1 VLSYVYQNKSFHQR
15 GAFIMTLKTG
25 NFQININ
32 EDKTF
37 TSMGG
42 ALLISGFFRKF
53 GIDSII
59 DENIGARIKNSAR
72 TYTDSSYIKSLVTMQ
87 LLGGETVDD
96 LNALRGNKALSGII
110 GVIPG
115 HTSVH
120 NYIESFAD
128 KTEEAKRGQ
137 GKSFIP
143 EPTNYLKGF
152 DKVTRYMLSRASH
165 IKDISTVTFDQDATF
180 IETGVS
186 GALYNY
192 KSERAFE
199 AFNTYCP
206 EYDMMIKS
214 EYRDGNV
221 PPGFRQMENL
231 AEALEL
237 LPEGVRHVKLRSD
250 TAGYQ
255 IELLKYC
262 AEGRNE
268 RFGVID
274 FAISS
279 PVGKALKEA
288 VRAAPEG
295 EWRKISPDSAQECAE
310 IVFVPNALA
319 TSKKAPE
326 YRFIATREELRDIR
340 DPDLLQ
346 KLLFEDED
354 IPDSPLSAVHP
365 AVMNGRVYK
374 VFALVTN
381 MAGAPEE
388 IVRWQRERCG
398 KSEEAHR
405 IIKSKLAGGHV
416 VTSSLGANAAWW
428 QISVLAFNI
437 QSMIKRVCLPEEYW
451 RARPKK
457 LRYQLFSLV
466 ARVGSHARITT
477 ITLYRSFQ
485 AMLFKMA
492 WKMLNNLSIQLE

>member
-1 VLSYVYQNKSFHQR
+1 
-15 GAFIMTLKTG
+15 MPLKTG

-53 GIDSII
+53 GMDSII
-59 DENIGARIKNSAR
+59 DEHIGARKKNQAR
-72 TYTDSSYIKSLVTMQ
+72 VYTDSSYIKSLVTMQ

-96 LNALRGNKALSGII
+96 LNALREDEALSGMI

-128 KTEEAKRGQ
+128 ETEEAKRGQ

-143 EPTNYLKGF
+143 ESTNYLKGF
-152 DKVTRYMLSRASH
+152 GKVTRYMLSRAPH
-165 IKDISTVTFDQDATF
+165 IKDISTVTLDQDATF

-231 AEALEL
+231 AESLDL
-237 LPEGVRHVKLRSD
+237 LPEGVRHVRLRSD

-279 PVGKALKEA
+279 PVCKALKET
-288 VRAAPEG
+288 VRASGEG
-295 EWRKISPDSAQECAE
+295 EWRKISPDSVQECAE

-319 TSKKAPE
+319 ASKKAPE
-326 YRFIATREELRDIR
+326 YRFIAIREELSDIR
-340 DPDLLQ
+340 GPDLPQ
-346 KLLFEDED
+346 RLLFEGED
-354 IPDSPLSAVHP
+354 VPGSPLSAVHP
-365 AVMNGRVYK
+365 TAMNGRVYK
-374 VFALVTN
+374 VSALVTN
-381 MAGAPEE
+381 MAGTPEE
-388 IVRWQRERCG
+388 IVRWQRGRCG
-398 KSEEAHR
+398 KSEEVHR
-405 IIKSKLAGGHV
+405 TIKSELAGGHV

-428 QISVLAFNI
+428 LISILAFNI
-437 QSMIKRVCLPEEYW
+437 QSMIKRACLPEKYW
-451 RARPKK
+451 RARPKR

-466 ARVGSHARITT
+466 VRVGSHARIAT

-485 AMLFKMA
+485 AMLFNMA
-492 WKMLNNLSIQLE
+492 WKRLNNLPIQLE